1 MQYELPGCQV
11 RSNCRSGGHSIHGEP
26 CSPRNN
32 DIPIVRYWAQAP
44 DGSPTEHCIA
54 AALDLLR
61 ACRRAFQCQAGK
73 GPWAAGGCRRGMG
86 ISRECHRSRTPA
98 SAASASHDLWD
109 CREGTRSPATATSPC
124 GQPALASADRRT
136 SHDGIVRAASTRLPG
151 CQAAQAARLYPW
163 HVSHV
168 HVPSHSQGPL
178 PRGSS
183 SKMRGMSH
191 SVPWSVLVFFSP
203 HFCHAASAR
212 LARARSRCTS
222 AALQL
227 RARALGVVVS
237 GSKLP
242 LWLAKTR

>member
-151 CQAAQAARLYPW
+151 CPGCQALPVACIACTCTVAFSRPPPPGQFFQNARDVTFCPLVCFGFLFASLLSRGFSSLGTRALPLHFSCASAA
-163 HVSHV
+163 
-168 HVPSHSQGPL
+168 SQGA
-178 PRGSS
+178 RG
-183 SKMRGMSH
+183 G
-191 SVPWSVLVFFSP
+191 
-203 HFCHAASAR
+203 C
-212 LARARSRCTS
+212 
-222 AALQL
+222 Q
-227 RARALGVVVS
+227 
-237 GSKLP
+237 
-242 LWLAKTR
+242 WL